1 MIDGHDLLRPV
12 SLKTVAKFLGCE
24 PKLLAMAL
32 RHLSNPPSYIEI
44 QEGHAV
50 SIGKALNDT
59 EAEEYMAN
67 FVVDTEE
74 EDPMEVA
81 VLERMLRRPDPRP
94 PKR

>member
-1 MIDGHDLLRPV
+1 MMDGYSTLRPV
-12 SLKTVAKFLGCE
+12 SLRTVAKFLGCE
-24 PKLLAMAL
+24 PQILAMAL

-74 EDPMEVA
+74 DQMEVD
-81 VLERMLRRPDPRP
+81 VLERMLLRPDLRS
-94 PKR
+94 KR